1 MKNSPTT
8 DDIARRKERAALLSI
23 FASILLTLGKLVA
36 GLLSGSLA
44 LLSEAGHSL
53 LDVGATALTYYAIKL
68 ANRPADDEHHYG
80 HGKVEA
86 VAALCETGLLL
97 ALAVGVVIEAF
108 RRLSGTEAA
117 QVDATWV
124 TFGVLGAAIVIDFFR
139 WRSLRKIARE
149 TRSDALAADAL
160 HFSSDLMGSVLV
172 VCGLAAARAG
182 FQQGDA
188 LAAIGVA
195 LFVGVAGFRL
205 GRQTIDT
212 LVDAAPKGVADRIRN
227 LIMLVPGVVG
237 VDSIKLRPVGPQVVG
252 EIAISVPRTL
262 PLERVPALTDAIV
275 AALAADMPEAS
286 VTITANP
293 RALNDESVIE
303 RVLLI
308 AARRRLPV
316 HHLTIQEIDGVK
328 CVSLDLEVDGRWRHG
343 RAHEAATELEA
354 AIKQEFGPDIE
365 VDTHI
370 EPLTPGEL
378 SSTDAGVEKTAAIQS
393 SLARHAADDAI
404 LSDVHDVRVRIN
416 ATGLIV
422 NYHCRVEPMLTVE
435 QVHSA
440 VDAVDRKTRLDFPT
454 IKRIIGHAEP
464 PQV

>member
-188 LAAIGVA
+188 LAAIGVSF
-195 LFVGVAGFRL
+195 FVAIAGYRL
-205 GRQTIDT
+205 GRQTIDN
-212 LVDAAPKGVADRIRN
+212 LVDTAPKGLADRIRH
-227 LIMLVPGVVG
+227 LVAMTPGVVD
-237 VDSIKLRPVGPQVVG
+237 VESIRLRPVGPQVVG
-252 EIAISVPRTL
+252 EISIAVPRTL
-262 PLERVPALTDAIV
+262 PLERVPAIKDAIV
-275 AALAADMPEAS
+275 AALAAEIPEAS

-293 RALNDESVIE
+293 RALDDETVIE

-316 HHLTIQEIDGVK
+316 HNLTIQEIDGAK
-328 CVSLDLEVDGRWRHG
+328 SVSLDLEIDGRWLLA
-343 RAHEAATELEA
+343 RAHEAASELEA
-354 AIKQEFGPDIE
+354 AIRQELGPGIE

-370 EPLTPGEL
+370 EPLIAGEL
-378 SSTDAGVEKTAAIQS
+378 SGSDADAETLAAIEA
-393 SLARHAADDAI
+393 SLVRHAADGGQ
-404 LSDVHDVRVRIN
+404 LGDVHKVRVRVN
-416 ATGLIV
+416 PTGLIV
-422 NYHCRVEPMLTVE
+422 NYHCRGAATLTIE
-435 QVHSA
+435 QAHAA
-440 VDAVDRKTRLDFPT
+440 VDVIDLKTRADFPN
-454 IKRIIGHAEP
+454 INRIIGHAEP
-464 PQV
+464 RQA